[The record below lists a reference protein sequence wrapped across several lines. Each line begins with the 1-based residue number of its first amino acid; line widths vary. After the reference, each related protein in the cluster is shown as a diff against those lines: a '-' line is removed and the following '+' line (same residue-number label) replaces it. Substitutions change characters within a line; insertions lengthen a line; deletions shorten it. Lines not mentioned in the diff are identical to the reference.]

1 MRLSVYWEDNSVTP
15 VPEGRGEE
23 SVITGRS
30 LSVQSSDSKF
40 NALRNNTA
48 NLMTNTLNFW
58 VLNADRF
65 AH

>member
-1 MRLSVYWEDNSVTP
+1 MRRSVYQEDNSATP

-40 NALRNNTA
+40 NALRNSTA
-48 NLMTNTLNFW
+48 YPMTNTLNF
-58 VLNADRF
+58 
-65 AH
+65 

>member
-15 VPEGRGEE
+15 VAEGRGEE

>member
-48 NLMTNTLNFW
+48 NLMTNTLNF
-58 VLNADRF
+58 
-65 AH
+65 